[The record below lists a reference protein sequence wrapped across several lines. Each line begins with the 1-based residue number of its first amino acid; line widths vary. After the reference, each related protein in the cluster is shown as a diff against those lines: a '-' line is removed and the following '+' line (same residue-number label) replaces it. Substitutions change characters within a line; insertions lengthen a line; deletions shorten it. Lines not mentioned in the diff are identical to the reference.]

1 MPLHLTLLRAAT
13 AILKADTLLIT
24 AGAGMGVDSGL
35 PDFRGPKGFWKVYP
49 QYAAARLSFSD
60 LANPMWFKTDPAKAW
75 GFYGYR
81 YQLYQQTM
89 PHAGFAV
96 LKRWQENRPEPGF
109 VVTSNV
115 DGQFQ
120 KAGFSAQHLYECHG
134 AIHALQ
140 CTVPCTDEIWTDPT
154 VKFHIEPQHLQA
166 MGNLPTCPYCGALAR
181 PNVLMFN
188 DYEWLSHYSDQQRQR
203 FNTWKKRMVYKN
215 KVIIELGAGSTL
227 GGIRSIG
234 HYLPGTLIRINPDEA
249 QGPQGTLSL
258 AMGALEALQAIY
270 MVMQNTG

>member
-1 MPLHLTLLRAAT
+1 MNPHLTLLRAAT

-35 PDFRGPKGFWKVYP
+35 PDFRGPQGFWKVYP
-49 QYAAARLSFSD
+49 QYAAERLSFSD

-81 YQLYQQTM
+81 YQLYQQTL
-89 PHAGFAV
+89 PHAGFAL
-96 LKRWQENRPEPGF
+96 LKRWQESRPEPGF
-109 VVTSNV
+109 VVTTNV
-115 DGQFQ
+115 DGHFQ
-120 KAGFSAQHLYECHG
+120 KAGFSSQHLYECHG

-154 VKFHIEPQHLQA
+154 LKFDIEPQQMRA
-166 MGNLPTCPYCGALAR
+166 IGRLPTCPYCGAIAR

-188 DYEWLSHYSDQQRQR
+188 DGEWLSHHSDQQRQR
-203 FNTWKKRMVYKN
+203 FNTWKKRMVYKR

-227 GGIRSIG
+227 GGVRSIG
-234 HYLPGTLIRINPDEA
+234 NYLPGTLIRINPDEA

-258 AMGALEALQAIY
+258 AMGALEALQAIEAII
-270 MVMQNTG
+270 QNN